1 MALPMLSDELWT
13 DDLKIAIRLQSVGK
27 VYHIYDKPHDRLK
40 QMLWPGRRRFHR
52 EFHALRGV
60 DLEIHRGETVGVVGR
75 NGSGKSTLLKLIS
88 GILQPTEGEIEV
100 HGLVAPLL
108 TIGGGFNPE
117 FTGRENVFVNASILG
132 LERHEIEERLDE
144 IIRFA
149 DIGAFFDQPVRS
161 YSSGMYSRLAFA
173 VVIHSDPDILIVD
186 EVLAVGDE
194 AFSRKCFSRIEAIKE
209 KGATILLASHS
220 ANTVIELCDRAVLID
235 GGERL
240 LVGEPKMVVSNYQ
253 RLLYAPVEQMPSVLE
268 EIRELD
274 HEGASPE
281 TSAIAAKAFGIA
293 PVDEELEDPEDMG
306 SYDPELEPA
315 STVEYLKQGARIDN
329 VRILDA
335 RGRRVNVLR
344 TWQAY
349 TYAYDVEFIEAATF
363 VRFGMMLKLTSGFE
377 LGGQVSESDGKGIEL
392 VVPGTCWE
400 VRFQFKPMLVPGTYF
415 LNAGVRG
422 RDDAEEKYLHRIMDA
437 AIFRID
443 PLRRGSITGHVDLS
457 DGSRAEAKRIPE
469 LTQRTDVSER

>member
-1 MALPMLSDELWT
+1 MASPMLSDELST
-13 DDLKIAIRLQSVGK
+13 DDLEIAIRLRSVGK

-60 DLEIHRGETVGVVGR
+60 DLEIYRGETVGVVGR

-209 KGATILLASHS
+209 
-220 ANTVIELCDRAVLID
+220 
-235 GGERL
+235 
-240 LVGEPKMVVSNYQ
+240 
-253 RLLYAPVEQMPSVLE
+253 
-268 EIRELD
+268 
-274 HEGASPE
+274 
-281 TSAIAAKAFGIA
+281 
-293 PVDEELEDPEDMG
+293 
-306 SYDPELEPA
+306 
-315 STVEYLKQGARIDN
+315 
-329 VRILDA
+329 
-335 RGRRVNVLR
+335 
-344 TWQAY
+344 
-349 TYAYDVEFIEAATF
+349 
-363 VRFGMMLKLTSGFE
+363 
-377 LGGQVSESDGKGIEL
+377 
-392 VVPGTCWE
+392 
-400 VRFQFKPMLVPGTYF
+400 
-415 LNAGVRG
+415 
-422 RDDAEEKYLHRIMDA
+422 
-437 AIFRID
+437 
-443 PLRRGSITGHVDLS
+443 
-457 DGSRAEAKRIPE
+457 
-469 LTQRTDVSER
+469 